1 MQENDTRKQISPAFS
16 STPAKHRHMILPHAC
31 FYHITFFDFFKPKC
45 LLCNVFGR
53 SHGKRAESAR
63 FSGRRLPSGTL
74 LFTAENILWI
84 IFIPPIP
91 GRRYLLCQPS
101 LTGSSMTTEIKTGS
115 MTWEN
120 PASPAYLFCYIR
132 LPAAALPPNPTPMAA
147 MAFPSPRQAPIQSAK
162 PRSRPTPARLLW
174 LLNRQA
180 MLTPTTP
187 AHGPPRSLPPKSNAT
202 RSLPGKISG
211 MTQWML
217 PCPAPLK

>member
-1 MQENDTRKQISPAFS
+1 MPAVQCIRPIPRQKGRKRPFQRQAAPVRHSPFHHRKHTMDWRY
-16 STPAKHRHMILPHAC
+16 TP
-31 FYHITFFDFFKPKC
+31 
-45 LLCNVFGR
+45 
-53 SHGKRAESAR
+53 
-63 FSGRRLPSGTL
+63 
-74 LFTAENILWI
+74 

-101 LTGSSMTTEIKTGS
+101 LTGSSMTTEIKTDS

-162 PRSRPTPARLLW
+162 PRSRPTPARLPW

-180 MLTPTTP
+180 MLTPTAP